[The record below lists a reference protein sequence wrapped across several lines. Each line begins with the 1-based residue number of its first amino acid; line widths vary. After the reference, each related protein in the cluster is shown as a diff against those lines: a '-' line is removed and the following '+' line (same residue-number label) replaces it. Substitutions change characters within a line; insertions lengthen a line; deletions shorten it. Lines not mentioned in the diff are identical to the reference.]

1 MILSVCM
8 VKFKVT
14 WQCETVCMIPRLE
27 NSLLCSFKGLE
38 KWLFWITGELN
49 REEWFHY
56 EIMIHDVLSFLRRVL
71 ATSNITHA
79 QLYVLILVEL
89 WFHVL
94 WFWTSGTKG
103 FLQEQKTRVTRFSEE
118 KKKQGWLAK
127 TNDAR
132 VFPASLAWL
141 PCFSLRSDY
150 LFTLHFCFP
159 LSGSK
164 GKNFLQPVSPHCYI
178 ASCNPSLRLLPC
190 LTNLSPEENKSAAS
204 LRNPV
209 CDWSV
214 ACKKEAERDASPTP
228 SIKFQFKLYIWV

>member
-1 MILSVCM
+1 
-8 VKFKVT
+8 
-14 WQCETVCMIPRLE
+14 
-27 NSLLCSFKGLE
+27 
-38 KWLFWITGELN
+38 
-49 REEWFHY
+49 
-56 EIMIHDVLSFLRRVL
+56 MIHDVQSFLRRVL
-71 ATSNITHA
+71 AALRFDFGRAVIPCIVILNIWD
-79 QLYVLILVEL
+79 Q
-89 WFHVL
+89 
-94 WFWTSGTKG
+94 
-103 FLQEQKTRVTRFSEE
+103 RVPSRAKNERNAFQRG

-164 GKNFLQPVSPHCYI
+164 SKNFLQPVSPHCYI

-209 CDWSV
+209 CVIGQSRV
-214 ACKKEAERDASPTP
+214 QKKPKEMLVQPPALNSNLSCTSGYRAAQREQCLVQEHHIMSPART
-228 SIKFQFKLYIWV
+228 QTQTAR

>member
-1 MILSVCM
+1 
-8 VKFKVT
+8 
-14 WQCETVCMIPRLE
+14 
-27 NSLLCSFKGLE
+27 
-38 KWLFWITGELN
+38 
-49 REEWFHY
+49 
-56 EIMIHDVLSFLRRVL
+56 MIHDVQSFLRRVL
-71 ATSNITHA
+71 AALRFDFGRAVIPCIVILNIWD
-79 QLYVLILVEL
+79 Q
-89 WFHVL
+89 
-94 WFWTSGTKG
+94 
-103 FLQEQKTRVTRFSEE
+103 RVPSRAKNERNAFQRG

-164 GKNFLQPVSPHCYI
+164 SKNFLQPVSPHCYI

-228 SIKFQFKLYIWV
+228 PLNCNLSCTSGYRAAQREQCLVQEHHITL

>member
-1 MILSVCM
+1 
-8 VKFKVT
+8 
-14 WQCETVCMIPRLE
+14 MIPRLV
-27 NSLLCSFKGLE
+27 NSFLCSFKALE

-79 QLYVLILVEL
+79 QLYDLILVEL

-164 GKNFLQPVSPHCYI
+164 SKNFLQPVSPHCYI

-209 CDWSV
+209 CVIGQSRV
-214 ACKKEAERDASPTP
+214 KKKPKEMLVQPPALNSNLSCTSGYRAAQREQCLVQEHHIT
-228 SIKFQFKLYIWV
+228 L